1 MSIGII
7 SMLTPFEERID
18 RWVSTGN
25 ATRILIHPED
35 WDTLSDRKREKL
47 EAKYNLPVV
56 CLGGERGYQ
65 EWVKRNIANKDFDLE
80 GETTNIASNVTELDD
95 E

>member
-25 ATRILIHPED
+25 ATRILVHPED
-35 WDTLSDRKREKL
+35 WHTLSKTKKEKL
-47 EAKYNLPVV
+47 EAKYNLPVE
-56 CLGGERGYQ
+56 CLGGERAHI
-65 EWVKRNIANKDFDLE
+65 EWMKRNVTDVDFDLE
-80 GETTNIASNVTELDD
+80 SEVASVAANVLDLD
-95 E
+95 EE

>member
-7 SMLTPFEERID
+7 SMLTPFEERIE
-18 RWVSTGN
+18 RWVATGN

-35 WDTLSDRKREKL
+35 WDTLSNRKREKL
-47 EAKYNLPVV
+47 EAKHNLPVV
-56 CLGGERGYQ
+56 CLGGERGYR
-65 EWVKRNIANKDFDLE
+65 EWAKRNIANKDFDLE
-80 GETTNIASNVTELDD
+80 SETGNVASNVTELDD